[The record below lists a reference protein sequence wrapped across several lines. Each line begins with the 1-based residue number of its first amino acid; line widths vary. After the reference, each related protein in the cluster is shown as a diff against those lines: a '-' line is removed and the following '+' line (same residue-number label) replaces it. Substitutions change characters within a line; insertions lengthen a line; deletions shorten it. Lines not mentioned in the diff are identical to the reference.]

1 MELDINV
8 NKLVGAIKEGLTT
21 TRLELRIRNTIT
33 NNRAPMEKWDGV
45 NDSVYNCFKNDE
57 NMTIIPLDRGL
68 FKPIMILNT
77 QTNTL
82 YTIIRNDNFKRLME
96 RKEIKKAHYID
107 AMLECNCA
115 IQSSPMQISMV
126 DAMPDLFSERAK
138 EQKSE
143 LNAKIKTM
151 LNVDNISQYI
161 TIVIGFDIF
170 TLTDVVAI
178 KCTPC
183 LDVIEEESLSE
194 FISPNYD
201 DIEENTDV
209 EYVQDSDLKNVIA
222 MKPKTKRK
230 MS

>member
-1 MELDINV
+1 
-8 NKLVGAIKEGLTT
+8 
-21 TRLELRIRNTIT
+21 
-33 NNRAPMEKWDGV
+33 
-45 NDSVYNCFKNDE
+45 
-57 NMTIIPLDRGL
+57 
-68 FKPIMILNT
+68 
-77 QTNTL
+77 
-82 YTIIRNDNFKRLME
+82 ME

-107 AMLECNCA
+107 AMLECNCV

-178 KCTPC
+178 KCSPY
-183 LDVIEEESLSE
+183 LDLIEEESLSE